1 MIIQT
6 IPCLQDNFC
15 YLIINETNLDTYIID
30 PGESG
35 PIEKEIIKQNL
46 NLKYIL
52 NTHHHYDHVGGNIKL
67 KSKFNCKVIAFEK
80 DKNQIPGIDILLKD
94 REKWSENNFNFEFFH
109 VPGHTINHVCFYFKK
124 LNALFTGDTLFSLG
138 CGRIF
143 EGTYKQMY
151 ESLKLI
157 KCFPKETM
165 IYFGHEYTMQNSKFC
180 QVHDKYNKNLSVM
193 VDKIYSKLNKGL
205 YTTPTNLGEEIES
218 NIFLKTNS
226 LENFSKLRHLKD
238 NF

>member
-1 MIIQT
+1 
-6 IPCLQDNFC
+6 
-15 YLIINETNLDTYIID
+15 
-30 PGESG
+30 
-35 PIEKEIIKQNL
+35 
-46 NLKYIL
+46 
-52 NTHHHYDHVGGNIKL
+52 
-67 KSKFNCKVIAFEK
+67 
-80 DKNQIPGIDILLKD
+80 
-94 REKWSENNFNFEFFH
+94 
-109 VPGHTINHVCFYFKK
+109 
-124 LNALFTGDTLFSLG
+124 
-138 CGRIF
+138 
-143 EGTYKQMY
+143 MY